1 MSNTINAAKKS
12 TLDPITLEIIRNEV
26 QSIPDL
32 VEADLM
38 RTAFSPLIYE
48 YKDYAVGLVDAQG
61 RSIALARQGIPLFL
75 ANLIGLAVNDGLAT
89 YGTQGIEAGDVI
101 VTNYAG
107 TLGQHLNNVVMYTPA
122 CTSDGKIV
130 AFMAVVGHWI
140 DIGGQYP
147 GSCLGTDTTEVF
159 QEGLQIRS
167 VKLIAKGKRV
177 EEIYRIIEHNTR
189 LPEMLLGD
197 IEAQL
202 TGCLKGRELFMN
214 LLERHGHDVLFDGI
228 DEIWRSAEAAAR
240 AGVEAIPDGVYEMES
255 FLDDDGVEL
264 GKRIPVHV
272 IVRIE
277 GSEFIVDFSNV
288 ADQLK
293 GPFNSGRFG
302 GAEVCARI
310 AFKYLV
316 VPDEPANEGC
326 FTPVS
331 VVIPPGK
338 FLSAAPN
345 APFANYSLPLPT
357 VIDTI
362 IAAMAEV
369 MPEKVAAGHHASFG
383 VYGFKGKDPRSGR
396 HFNIFDTSHGGWG
409 GSMHGDGVGPYKTL
423 GHGDNKDIPVEV
435 QEALYPLMVESYA
448 WRDDSAGA
456 GQNRGGLGTEKVYR
470 ITAPCTA
477 SVALERHFCPPWG
490 LKGGGAGSAG
500 YVEFQRAG
508 EPPCTLLKLS
518 ALAVV
523 PGDRLHVYSSGGGGY
538 GSPLQRSPEQ
548 VHNDVVQGYVSPRN
562 ALDLYGVVLDAKHE
576 VDQIAT
582 ENERSRLLSLPGNV

>member
-1 MSNTINAAKKS
+1 MSNTITTKS
-12 TLDPITLEIIRNEV
+12 AIDPITLEIIRNEV

-61 RSIALARQGIPLFL
+61 RSVALARQGIPLFL
-75 ANLIGLAVNDGLAT
+75 ANLIGLAVNDGIAT
-89 YGTQGIEAGDVI
+89 YGAEGIEAGDVI
-101 VTNYAG
+101 ITNHAG

-122 CTSDGKIV
+122 CTADGKVV

-140 DIGGQYP
+140 DIGGQYS

-159 QEGLQIRS
+159 QEGLQIRT
-167 VKLIAKGKRV
+167 VKLMKKGQRV
-177 EEIYRIIEHNTR
+177 EEIYRIIEQNTR

-202 TGCLKGRELFMN
+202 TGCMKGRELFES
-214 LLERHGHDVLFDGI
+214 LLARHGEPVLFDAIG
-228 DEIWRSAEAAAR
+228 EIWRSAEAAAR
-240 AGVEAIPDGVYEMES
+240 AGVEAIPDGTYEMDS
-255 FLDDDGVEL
+255 FLDDDGVEI
-264 GKRIPVHV
+264 GKRIPVRVAIH
-272 IVRIE
+272 IK
-277 GSEFIVDFSNV
+277 GSDFTVDFSGV

-293 GPFNSGRFG
+293 GPFNSGRYG

-326 FTPVS
+326 FAPVK

-338 FLSAAPN
+338 FLSAGPT
-345 APFANYSLPLPT
+345 APFSMYSLPLST

-362 IAAMAEV
+362 IAAMAPV
-369 MPEKVAAGHHASFG
+369 LPERVAAGHHASFS
-383 VYGFKGKDPRSGR
+383 VCSFKGLEPRSGR
-396 HFNIFDTSHGGWG
+396 HFNVFDTAHGGWG

-435 QEALYPLMVESYA
+435 QEALYPLMIESYA
-448 WRDDSAGA
+448 WREGSGGA
-456 GQNRGGLGTEKVYR
+456 GKNRGGLGTTKVFS

-477 SVALERHFCPPWG
+477 SFAFERHFCPPWG
-490 LKGGGAGSAG
+490 LEGGHSGEPG
-500 YVEFQRAG
+500 YVDFEKSG
-508 EPPCTLLKLS
+508 GTTEKILKISSLP
-518 ALAVV
+518 LA
-523 PGDRLHVYSSGGGGY
+523 PGDRIHVYSSGGGGY
-538 GSPLQRSPEQ
+538 GSPLERPAER
-548 VHNDVVQGYVSPRN
+548 VKHDV
-562 ALDLYGVVLDAKHE
+562 DLGLVDAADASNIYGVVLDGKQ
-576 VDQIAT
+576 QIDVAAT
-582 ENERSRLLSLPGNV
+582 GKKRKVLSQQAR

>member
-1 MSNTINAAKKS
+1 MTDTLNAA
-12 TLDPITLEIIRNEV
+12 TAAVDPITLEIIRNEV

-75 ANLIGLAVNDGLAT
+75 ANLIGLAVQDGIAT
-89 YGTQGIEAGDVI
+89 YGAQGIEAGDVI
-101 VTNYAG
+101 ITNHAG

-122 CTSDGKIV
+122 CDSDGTIV
-130 AFMAVVGHWI
+130 AFMAIVGHWI

-147 GSCLGTDTTEVF
+147 GSCLGTDTVEVF
-159 QEGLQIRS
+159 QEGLQIKS
-167 VKLIAKGKRV
+167 VKLIRRGQRV
-177 EEIYRIIEHNTR
+177 EEIYRLIEHNTR

-202 TGCLKGRELFMN
+202 TGCMKGRELFET
-214 LLERHGHDVLFDGI
+214 LLERHGRGVLFDAIG
-228 DEIWRSAEAAAR
+228 EIWRSAEAAAR

-255 FLDDDGVEL
+255 FLDDDGIDL
-264 GKRIPVHV
+264 GKRIPVRV
-272 IVRIE
+272 AIQIR

-316 VPDEPANEGC
+316 IPDEPANEGC
-326 FTPVS
+326 FAPVT

-338 FLSAAPN
+338 FLSASPTAPY
-345 APFANYSLPLPT
+345 ALYSLPLST

-362 IAAMAEV
+362 IAAMAPV
-369 MPEKVAAGHHASFG
+369 IPERVAAGHHASFG

-396 HFNIFDTSHGGWG
+396 HFNIFDTVHGGWG
-409 GSMHGDGVGPYKTL
+409 GSMHGDGVGPYKTQ
-423 GHGDNKDIPVEV
+423 GHGDNKDIPIEV
-435 QEALYPLMVESYA
+435 QEALYPLIVESYE
-448 WRDDSAGA
+448 WREDSAGA
-456 GQNRGGLGTEKVYR
+456 GQNRGGLGTRKVYS
-470 ITAPCTA
+470 IAAPCTA
-477 SVALERHFCPPWG
+477 SIAIERHFCPPWG
-490 LKGGGAGSAG
+490 LNGGGAGQSG
-500 YVEFQRAG
+500 YVEFHRPG
-508 EPPCTLLKLS
+508 EATRKLLKMS
-518 ALAVV
+518 ALPVA
-523 PGDRLHVYSSGGGGY
+523 PGDKLHVYSSGGGGY
-538 GSPLQRSPEQ
+538 GSPWLRAPELVRS
-548 VHNDVVQGYVSPRN
+548 DVVQGYVSVDEAFESYGV
-562 ALDLYGVVLDAKHE
+562 ALDAQYQVDESATAEKRARLAK
-576 VDQIAT
+576 
-582 ENERSRLLSLPGNV
+582 